1 MKERDDW
8 ADDDDENAA
17 YYDVLCAPD
26 GTHVE
31 VFNGCLIA
39 RYGIVSSDER
49 KAIVAHI
56 ASMKQKKEKE
66 AKAVAKVA
74 AAAIAPEPKQVT
86 GFPALLYDLLA
97 KDCSRIMGAKMRF
110 AIGSNDDSE
119 VYTQFNVHEDRFYVE
134 TLGQSLGVLLQ
145 KAYWYYSPVPE
156 KDNLLSIGELKT
168 RLDEARMALRR
179 IPCELALAEKK
190 VQSLQ
195 AKFDASTTE
204 DQRLR
209 YGNKIVEAQLAVNQL
224 QGEERQRTAEIAEY
238 ERQRALRS
246 SASARPK
253 VKVESPEFAM
263 VMRAIKSLNTRN
275 KKSEEFLADF
285 MAYAATFHVQTAE
298 EKFNEDIAT
307 AGVSLN
313 FRPTPVRR
321 EIAVV
326 AAAPVVAA
334 PAAAAA
340 AVEPVAEPAAA
351 PAAAPA
357 VRAAR
362 APRQQQPQPERKGPS
377 KSDRLAAL
385 MGGGKR
391 KQRESKIKW
400 PGKPF

>member
-56 ASMKQKKEKE
+56 ASMKQTKEKQ
-66 AKAVAKVA
+66 AKAVAKA
-74 AAAIAPEPKQVT
+74 AAAATAPEPKQVT
-86 GFPALLYDLLA
+86 GFPAMLYDLLA

-110 AIGSNDDSE
+110 AIGSAEDNE
-119 VYTQFNVHEDRFYVE
+119 VYTQFNVHDDRFYVE

-179 IPCELALAEKK
+179 IPCELVLAEKK

-195 AKFDASTTE
+195 AKLDASTTE

-209 YGNKIVEAQLAVNQL
+209 YGNKIAEAQLAVNQL

-246 SASARPK
+246 SASSRPK
-253 VKVESPEFAM
+253 AKVESPEFAM

-313 FRPTPVRR
+313 FRPTPARR
-321 EIAVV
+321 EFAPT
-326 AAAPVVAA
+326 PVVAA
-334 PAAAAA
+334 PMPAAAPA
-340 AVEPVAEPAAA
+340 AEPAAA
-351 PAAAPA
+351 PAAEPAVPAAETAAPA
-357 VRAAR
+357 APAAPRAAR

-385 MGGGKR
+385 MR
-391 KQRESKIKW
+391 K
-400 PGKPF
+400 

>member
-66 AKAVAKVA
+66 AKVVAKVA
-74 AAAIAPEPKQVT
+74 AAAIAPEPKKVT
-86 GFPALLYDLLA
+86 GFPVLLYDLLA
-97 KDCSRIMGAKMRF
+97 KDCTRIMGAKMRF

-119 VYTQFNVHEDRFYVE
+119 VYTQFNVHDDRFYVE

-145 KAYWYYSPVPE
+145 KAYWYYSPAPE

-179 IPCELALAEKK
+179 IPCELVLAEKK

-195 AKFDASTTE
+195 AKLDASTTE
-204 DQRLR
+204 DQQLR

-246 SASARPK
+246 SASSRPK
-253 VKVESPEFAM
+253 AKVESPEFAM

-313 FRPTPVRR
+313 FRPTPARR
-321 EIAVV
+321 EVAVAAAAAV
-326 AAAPVVAA
+326 PAAPVVAA
-334 PAAAAA
+334 PA
-340 AVEPVAEPAAA
+340 PAAA
-351 PAAAPA
+351 PAAAPADAPAAAPADAPA

-362 APRQQQPQPERKGPS
+362 APRQQKPQPERKGPS

-391 KQRESKIKW
+391 K
-400 PGKPF
+400 